1 MYDIHDS
8 PSWRLAYSSDGTFSS
23 DCRGIS
29 FALNTDG
36 VNPYSQNRVSYSM
49 WPIIMTVL
57 NLPRRIRCSYENF
70 WLVGTVP
77 GNGTKEPR
85 CLDPYIEILV
95 DELLSIT
102 NKNMFDAYQGA
113 SFQFKA
119 NVLLYILDYPG
130 IAKVFNVMGANAYQ
144 AYAWCEIE
152 GKRML

>member
-1 MYDIHDS
+1 
-8 PSWRLAYSSDGTFSS
+8 
-23 DCRGIS
+23 
-29 FALNTDG
+29 
-36 VNPYSQNRVSYSM
+36 
-49 WPIIMTVL
+49 MTVL
-57 NLPRRIRCSYENF
+57 NLPRRVRCSYENF

-85 CLDPYIEILV
+85 SLDPYIGILV

-130 IAKVFNVMGANAYQ
+130 IAKVFNIKHVLGV
-144 AYAWCEIE
+144 
-152 GKRML
+152 K